1 MQDFL
6 SMKPIV
12 IAALHLPQFKRGTAV
27 DRPYLEDYL
36 LSNLKVFAEGGITT
50 VKIQDQTSVSDKAN
64 PETIAWMSSLGRL
77 ARQEFPQLTLGAIVE
92 AHDPYAALAI
102 ANACGFSFVRIK
114 VFVGA
119 MLKSSG
125 LQQACGIE
133 AVTYRDLIGAQSVK
147 ILADVHDRTGFPLV
161 DMPIEQGERWAVN
174 IGADALIL
182 TGSTFTESMEIL
194 TRARQQNLRRPL
206 ILGGSATAEN
216 IGQVLK
222 VADGVIVSS
231 ALKRKGTSED
241 ILQWDISLVKQF
253 MDAVHQ
259 AVEN

>member
-1 MQDFL
+1 MHDFL
-6 SMKPIV
+6 TKKPIV
-12 IAALHLPQFKRGTAV
+12 IAALHLPPFNRGKPV
-27 DRPYLEDYL
+27 DRAYLEDYL
-36 LSNLKVFAEGGITT
+36 LSNLKVFADGGIPA
-50 VKIQDQTSVSDKAN
+50 VKIQDQTSVQDRAN
-64 PETIAWMSSLGRL
+64 PEMIAWMASLGRL
-77 ARQEFPQLTLGAIVE
+77 ARQEFPQLTLGSIVE

-125 LQQACGIE
+125 VQQACGVE

-182 TGSTFTESMEIL
+182 TGSSFAESLDIL
-194 TRARQQNLRRPL
+194 ARAKQQNLKRPL

-216 IGQVLK
+216 IAQVLK

-231 ALKRKGTSED
+231 ALKRKGAAED
-241 ILQWDISLVKQF
+241 ILQWDINLVKQF

-259 AVEN
+259 AVKN